1 MALRLS
7 NDLKN
12 YIINQGIVKQMA
24 GTAGT
29 GGTCVIK
36 IYSGTQPTNAD
47 TEPTGT
53 SGTMLCE
60 IIGVGWGGSNGTI
73 GATSGTAS
81 LGTASGYTGT
91 AAATG
96 TAGWARMRTY
106 GTNFT
111 GSAGTFTI
119 DGNVGT
125 ASTCDFVINS
135 ASIVSTGA
143 VSLLTAPIAIA

>member
-1 MALRLS
+1 MALKLS

-12 YIINQGIVKQMA
+12 YIINQGIIKQMA

-29 GGTCVIK
+29 GGTCEIK

-53 SGTMLCE
+53 SGTVLCQ
-60 IIGVGWGGSNGTI
+60 IIGIGWGGSNGTV
-73 GATSGTAS
+73 GATCGTAAF
-81 LGTASGYTGT
+81 GTAAGYTGT
-91 AAATG
+91 GAITG

-106 GTNFT
+106 GTNFL
-111 GSAGTFTI
+111 GSAGTYTI

-135 ASIVSTGA
+135 VSIVATGA